1 MTGFRYSFDAV
12 VWEHIG
18 PTAWFFLSLPESIT
32 DEIDERFGHRA
43 AGFGSLRVEVRIG
56 STIWRTSI
64 FPDTKRGAYV
74 LPLKKAVRV
83 AEQLSDGAVAEVHLE
98 LLPAD

>member
-1 MTGFRYSFDAV
+1 MTGTRYSFDAA
-12 VWEHIG
+12 VWEHSG
-18 PTAWFFLSLPESIT
+18 PTAWFFVSLPEPIT
-32 DEIDERFGHRA
+32 DEIDEMYAHRA

-56 STIWRTSI
+56 STTWRTSI

-83 AEQLSDGAVAEVHLE
+83 AERLSDGAVAAVHLQV
-98 LLPAD
+98 LPDD